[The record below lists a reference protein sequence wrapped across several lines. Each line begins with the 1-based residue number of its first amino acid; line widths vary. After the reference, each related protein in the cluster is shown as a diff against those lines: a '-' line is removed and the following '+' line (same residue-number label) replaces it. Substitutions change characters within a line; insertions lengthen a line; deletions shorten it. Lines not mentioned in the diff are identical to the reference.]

1 MRGNI
6 FFLFFIL
13 LMTISQSNAKQFKN
27 AYISFEI
34 PERWDCQLEA
44 TEWICR
50 SQDTNESKEA
60 IIILTAKEVGPSDSL
75 AIYENHLKNPI
86 QATIKTGGTIQSQV
100 VTSPQQKQINNLTWI
115 DGFHLSSEIQNYYT
129 RYLATIKERIAVLV
143 TFSAHKDFYSKYATD
158 LFRAINSLNVIATK
172 NSLSDPSMQ
181 GPGGSLG
188 PISTGQGGGGAYA
201 EFEPINPN
209 KDGGKKN
216 KLIFLVIAIALAG
229 LGLVLLLKKKKK

>member
-6 FFLFFIL
+6 FFLVAIL
-13 LMTISQSNAKQFKN
+13 VMSFHLSQAKQFKN

-34 PERWDCQLEA
+34 PERWECQLEA
-44 TEWICR
+44 TEWVCR

-75 AIYENHLKNPI
+75 AIYEGHLKKPI
-86 QATIKTGGTIQSQV
+86 SATLKTGGTFQSQV
-100 VTSPQQKQINNLTWI
+100 VTAPQQKQINNLIWI

-129 RYLATIKERIAVLV
+129 RYLATIKDRIAVLV

-158 LFRAINSLNVIATK
+158 LFKAIESLNVIATK
-172 NSLSDPSMQ
+172 NSMSDPSIQ

-188 PISTGQGGGGAYA
+188 AINSGQGGNFP
-201 EFEPINPN
+201 EMEPISP
-209 KDGGKKN
+209 KEKKSS
-216 KLIFLVIAIALAG
+216 KLLFLIIALA
-229 LGLVLLLKKKKK
+229 LGGAGIFLLMKMKKK